1 MSFVNEVTSLR
12 MGMGTREGHH
22 VIRGLELAISL
33 SPQQLGAGGGGAV
46 SSMAEGLEVDPVRP
60 T

>member
-1 MSFVNEVTSLR
+1 

>member
-33 SPQQLGAGGGGAV
+33 SPQQLGAGGGGGGFQHGRG
-46 SSMAEGLEVDPVRP
+46 SGG
-60 T
+60 